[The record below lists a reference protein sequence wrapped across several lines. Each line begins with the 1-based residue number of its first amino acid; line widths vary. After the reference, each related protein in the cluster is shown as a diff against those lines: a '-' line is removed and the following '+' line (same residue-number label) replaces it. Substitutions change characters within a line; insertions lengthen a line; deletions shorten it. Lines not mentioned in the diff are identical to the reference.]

1 MYIIIQDMSQQKLAK
16 YLSYA
21 LKTLL
26 YLILL
31 TPILISA
38 KYLFPFITTKTMY
51 FRLMIELALVL
62 YTVLALMSD
71 DYKPK
76 MTKLSWS
83 IVIFGFVI
91 LLTGITGV
99 DFYRTFWGTIERG
112 EGFITI
118 SHLIIYFLLL
128 TWVFKSKKDW
138 FNYLSVLIGVGVLV
152 DFYAILQRANVEN
165 FFLFGRIIH
174 PGEGRLSSTLGNAA
188 FLGAFTLAQFFL
200 SVLLFFKR
208 DHWAWKMTFALTAL
222 LNILILF
229 QTQTRG
235 AGIALAIVLIL
246 ISLFYGLKSSEKN
259 KKITALTLFIFLIIA
274 GLFIWLNKNSS
285 FVQNN
290 NMLRRLVSISKTDIT
305 TESRLAAWQTSWN
318 GWKDR
323 FIFGYG
329 WENYNIAFNKYFPA
343 IIYKDAGSQLWFD
356 RAHNTIFD
364 VAVATGLIGLINY
377 LTIFGLA
384 LYYLFKNIKNDFDFS
399 VILIAFL
406 TAHFIQNI
414 FVFDVLASYII
425 LFTIFA
431 LISFTSKT
439 ADEKKSPANSK
450 KNFNILIL
458 TAIIL
463 VVSFVSYILNF
474 KPLSANKLG
483 LKAMSMVNVNEN
495 ETVQTFVK
503 AINLNTY
510 QTMELRQK
518 LADNVLVSNRPKNG
532 LTQFDVYN
540 NYKTAINEIKKN
552 INDHPNDVQNYL
564 YLTAL
569 LNQAGGYDAKNY
581 DEIIQWSEKA
591 LILSPTRPQIYFE
604 MGQAKITQNKFA
616 EGIGYF
622 KKALTLNPDAQE
634 SHWNLFAAY
643 VLTNNTKLAE
653 EEYDWLNTNGFDF
666 NVAQNLNRLY
676 NIYLLAN
683 KKDKLVEV
691 MEKMVTLDPSASNY
705 AKLAA
710 VYKEAGQI
718 SKARTAVLKAVELD
732 PSLKT
737 EAEKFLELLK

>member
-1 MYIIIQDMSQQKLAK
+1 MSTQKLIQ
-16 YLSYA
+16 YLSIA
-21 LKTLL
+21 LKVVL

-31 TPILISA
+31 TPVLISA
-38 KYLFPFITTKTMY
+38 RYLFPFITTKTMY
-51 FRLMIELALVL
+51 FRLLIELAIILYAALVL
-62 YTVLALMSD
+62 ISD
-71 DYKPK
+71 EYKPK
-76 MTKLSWS
+76 MTKLSWA
-83 IVIFGFVI
+83 IIIFGFII
-91 LLTGITGV
+91 LLTGLTGV
-99 DFYRTFWGTIERG
+99 DFYRSFWGTIERG

-128 TWVFKSKKDW
+128 TWTFKSNKDW
-138 FNYLSVLIGVGVLV
+138 LNYLSVLVGVGVLV

-208 DHWAWKMTFALTAL
+208 GHWLWKIIFALTAL

-235 AGIALAIVLIL
+235 AGLALSVVLIL
-246 ISLFYGLKSSEKN
+246 VSLFYALKSPEKN
-259 KKITALTLFIFLIIA
+259 KKIIAATLFGFLIMT
-274 GLFIWLNKNSS
+274 GLLIWLNKNSS

-290 NMLRRLVSISKTDIT
+290 NMLRRLVSISKSDIT

-318 GWKDR
+318 GWHDR

-364 VAVATGLIGLINY
+364 IAVATGFVGLINY

-384 LYYLFKNIKNDFDFS
+384 LYYLFKKIKQDFDFS
-399 VILIAFL
+399 VILIALL

-414 FVFDVLASYII
+414 FVFDVLANYII
-425 LFTIFA
+425 LFTVFA
-431 LISFTSKT
+431 LVSFTHNATETETSFK
-439 ADEKKSPANSK
+439 NSK
-450 KNFNILIL
+450 KDFNIF
-458 TAIIL
+458 IL
-463 VVSFVSYILNF
+463 VITILIVSFISYVLNF

-483 LKAMSMVNVNEN
+483 IKAMSMVNVNEN
-495 ETVQTFVK
+495 ETVQNFVK

-518 LADNVLVSNRPKNG
+518 LADNVLVSNRQKNG
-532 LTQFDVYN
+532 LTNLDVYN
-540 NYKTAINEIKKN
+540 NYQSSINEIKKN
-552 INDHPNDVQNYL
+552 INEHPQDVQNYL
-564 YLTAL
+564 YLMAL

-581 DEIIQWSEKA
+581 EEIIKWGEKA
-591 LILSPTRPQIYFE
+591 LVLSPTRPQIYFE
-604 MGQAKITQNKFA
+604 MGQAKITQKKFS
-616 EGIGYF
+616 EGIEYF
-622 KKALTLNPDAQE
+622 KKAIILNPEAQE

-643 VLTNNTKLAE
+643 TLTNQDKTAE
-653 EEYDWLNTNGFDF
+653 EEYNWLNNNGFDF
-666 NVAQNLNRLY
+666 NVMQNLNRLY

-691 MEKMVTLDPSASNY
+691 MEKITNLEPTASNY
-705 AKLAA
+705 AKLSA
-710 VYKEAGQI
+710 VYKEAEQI
-718 SKARTAVLKAVELD
+718 DKARTAVLKAVELD
-732 PSLKT
+732 PTLKT
-737 EAEKFLELLK
+737 EADKFLELLK